1 MPKNIRNTKPKL
13 SERHKQVL
21 IDMLA
26 GGFDNHEIL
35 DFILSEYGI
44 KIASSNVTYYRRH
57 RWEDIQKAREKF
69 RDRMFEITPFASKI
83 ARIAERQRLIKNI
96 KKEGLWLDHVD
107 VKGKIKHQKGNHG
120 VINNLLDS
128 IKDEMEPKRSLLVGS
143 EGDDKEWRIIIEEIN
158 PSVENPVDNNT
169 SDE

>member
-1 MPKNIRNTKPKL
+1 MPKNIRNTKTKL

-21 IDMLA
+21 VDMVA

-44 KIASSNVTYYRRH
+44 KITSSNITYYRRN
-57 RWEDIQKAREKF
+57 RREDIQEAREKF
-69 RDRMFEITPFASKI
+69 RERMFEITPFASKI
-83 ARIAERQRLIKNI
+83 ARLAERQRMIENI
-96 KKEGLWLDHVD
+96 KKEGLWLNKVD
-107 VKGKIKHQKGNHG
+107 AKGNIRHQKGNHG

-128 IKDEMEPKRSLLVGS
+128 IREEMEPKRSMLIGS

-158 PSVENPVDNNT
+158 PSVENLAGNNT
-169 SDE
+169 LGE